1 MVALVMTTFST
12 HHLPLFDAWQLMHP
26 SICTLGPL
34 FTLHNLFWCRIV
46 LLVNIAEII
55 LSWLCLRPVSCVPYP
70 LLPVSLDCQFLI
82 FPLTFSNVCLWN
94 DQSKMNRPIIRKDI
108 RRFLEHGKTTKVI
121 FIDDILIQPQFPECH
136 PNQHQFRGYII
147 KIVHVVQN
155 EISVSN
161 DEWSDL
167 IG

>member
-1 MVALVMTTFST
+1 ME
-12 HHLPLFDAWQLMHP
+12 LFQ
-26 SICTLGPL
+26 
-34 FTLHNLFWCRIV
+34 
-46 LLVNIAEII
+46 
-55 LSWLCLRPVSCVPYP
+55 
-70 LLPVSLDCQFLI
+70 LI
-82 FPLTFSNVCLWN
+82 FN
-94 DQSKMNRPIIRKDI
+94 DAFI
-108 RRFLEHGKTTKVI
+108 FLEHGKTTKVI